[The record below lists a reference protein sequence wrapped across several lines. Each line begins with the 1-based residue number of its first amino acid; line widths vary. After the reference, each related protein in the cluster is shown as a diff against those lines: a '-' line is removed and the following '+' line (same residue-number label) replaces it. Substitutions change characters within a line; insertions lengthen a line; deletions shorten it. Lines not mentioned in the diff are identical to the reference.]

1 MVWVF
6 PRMARRSRPT
16 TGHQLRSGASAP
28 DLPEDTP
35 TSRPGRFGAP
45 ISYVSCMPL
54 LAGPWKPRE
63 PPHRRQVC
71 HQLTQ
76 DRRPGPKR
84 SGGANPDSPA
94 SHERRDENSERPKAP
109 RHENPRAVA
118 NQLGREHRSVGP
130 RRTAQQLG
138 APRHGS
144 TTCRQRQPDSRVN
157 LEQTA
162 GPCPDSSLALGRV
175 RAGDFRLD

>member
-1 MVWVF
+1 MM
-6 PRMARRSRPT
+6 RNHECRIHNLRRCRLT
-16 TGHQLRSGASAP
+16 TGHQLRSEASAP
-28 DLPEDTP
+28 YPPEGTYASQP
-35 TSRPGRFGAP
+35 SWIWVP

-54 LAGPWKPRE
+54 LAGSWKPRE

-130 RRTAQQLG
+130 RRMAQQLG
-138 APRHGS
+138 APRPG
-144 TTCRQRQPDSRVN
+144 QRLAASASP
-157 LEQTA
+157 TA
-162 GPCPDSSLALGRV
+162 A
-175 RAGDFRLD
+175 